1 MKKRGVSLS
10 KLSDIRRFMASV
22 VNRLDRDEI
31 QESKARTFGYLSS
44 ILRDVIKD
52 CDLESRITELE
63 NNLKE
68 KKNEQF

>member
-1 MKKRGVSLS
+1 MARGVNLK
-10 KLSDIRRFMASV
+10 KLSDVRRLVASV
-22 VNRLDRDEI
+22 INQLSRGEI
-31 QESKARTFGYLSS
+31 EESKARTLGYLSS

-63 NNLKE
+63 KYLKE